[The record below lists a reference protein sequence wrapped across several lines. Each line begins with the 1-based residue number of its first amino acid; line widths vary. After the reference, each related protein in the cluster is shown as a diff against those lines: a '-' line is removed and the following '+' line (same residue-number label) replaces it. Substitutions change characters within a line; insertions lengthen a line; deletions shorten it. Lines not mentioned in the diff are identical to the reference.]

1 MYTLATSHFTPGYIL
16 PNPTAF
22 VVPENA
28 DNGDDDANDDDGDD
42 DSDGDDDDDD
52 GGAVGGAVDGG
63 PIAGSDTSSFPTPDS
78 LNA

>member
-1 MYTLATSHFTPGYIL
+1 M

-52 GGAVGGAVDGG
+52 GEPVA
-63 PIAGSDTSSFPTPDS
+63 SR
-78 LNA
+78 